1 MGSQCLGRG
10 CNRTVDAHTGRLQP
24 GNRVFDPKLFDALP
38 SLKLAAV
45 LKAGQLKIP
54 PANILGNKLSHKAEP
69 THLPSFTRSRSSV
82 QIKRRSG

>member
-10 CNRTVDAHTGRLQP
+10 CNRTLDAHTGRLQP

-45 LKAGQLKIP
+45 LIAGQLKIP
-54 PANILGNKLSHKAEP
+54 PANIPTSSETNFHIKLCHHIYRVYEVAQCSN
-69 THLPSFTRSRSSV
+69 
-82 QIKRRSG
+82 